1 MTAQT
6 VSPLGRFL
14 RLSLFVGLIGAGS
27 PGAATPEDTAA
38 ICDQMAGLASQR
50 TGVPLSVLKAISLT
64 ETGRKR
70 GKAFR
75 PWPWTVNMEGKG
87 HWFESREAAKAY
99 VDKEYARGARSFDIG
114 CFQINYRWHGEA
126 FASIDEM
133 FDPVPNALYAARL
146 LGQLHSELGSWGK
159 AAGAYHSRT
168 KELAERYQA
177 RFERLRGPLLAG
189 DGGAIPD
196 IPDIV
201 LVANGGAE
209 ASQPRRA
216 NLFPLLQPGTTL
228 APGSLVPIQG
238 RASGSLFA
246 TPAPKTFID

>member
-38 ICDQMAGLASQR
+38 ICDQMAGLAAQR

-114 CFQINYRWHGEA
+114 CFQINYKWHGEA

-177 RFERLRGPLLAG
+177 RFERLRGPLLDG

-201 LVANGGAE
+201 LAANGGPE
-209 ASQPRRA
+209 APRPRRA
-216 NLFPLLQPGTTL
+216 NFFPLLQPGTTL

-238 RASGSLFA
+238 RTAGSLFA
-246 TPAPKTFID
+246 TPAPKTVID